1 MKAMIKRVNE
11 KLEMIDLEKELGR
24 NLEKNAEN
32 LGIVDLDA
40 TYELIDCSTVETCY
54 YMKELVENK
63 IDMIVDEEGKLSHK
77 EFNVV
82 VADKKGKIIDII
94 VGNILF
100 VGADEEGNWVELTD
114 EQIKVV
120 DSIFRKMNLCFLEDE
135 YDNTIAYKVY
145 FVK

>member
-1 MKAMIKRVNE
+1 MKAMIKRVNK
-11 KLEMIDLEKELGR
+11 KLETIDLEKKLGR

-32 LGIVDLDA
+32 QGIVDLNA
-40 TYELIDCSTVETCY
+40 TYELIGCSMVETCY
-54 YMKELVENK
+54 YMEKLVENR

-82 VADKKGKIIDII
+82 IADKKGKIIDII

-100 VGADEEGNWVELTD
+100 VGVDEDGNWVELTD
-114 EQIKVV
+114 EQIKVI
-120 DSIFRKMNLCFLEDE
+120 DGIFRKMNLCFLEDE

>member
-1 MKAMIKRVNE
+1 MKAVIKRVNE
-11 KLEMIDLEKELGR
+11 KLETIDLEKELGR
-24 NLEKNAEN
+24 NFEKNAEN
-32 LGIVDLDA
+32 QGIVDLDA
-40 TYELIDCSTVETCY
+40 TYELIGCSMVETCY
-54 YMKELVENK
+54 YMQELVENR

-100 VGADEEGNWVELTD
+100 VGVDEDGNWVELTD
-114 EQIKVV
+114 EQIKVI

-145 FVK
+145 FMK

>member
-11 KLEMIDLEKELGR
+11 KLEVIDLEQELGR
-24 NLEKNAEN
+24 NLEKNAESQ
-32 LGIVDLDA
+32 GIVDLDA
-40 TYELIDCSTVETCY
+40 TYELVDCSMVENCY
-54 YMKELVENK
+54 YMQELIENK

-82 VADKKGKIIDII
+82 IADKKGKIIDII

-100 VGADEEGNWVELTD
+100 VGVDEEGNWVELTD

-120 DSIFRKMNLCFLEDE
+120 DDMFRNMRLCFLEDE
-135 YDNTIAYKVY
+135 DDNTIAYKVY
-145 FVK
+145 FIK